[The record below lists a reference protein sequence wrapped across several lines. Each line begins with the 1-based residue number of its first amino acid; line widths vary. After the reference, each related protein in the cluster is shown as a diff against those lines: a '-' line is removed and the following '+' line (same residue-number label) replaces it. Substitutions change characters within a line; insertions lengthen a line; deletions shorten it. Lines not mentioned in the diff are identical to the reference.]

1 MLRQR
6 FTDKHGE
13 GVRFMKRVVKILSGI
28 LAFLTLVF
36 GICLLLTAIGWP
48 VSTERIQ
55 TLVGSLRRMP
65 QVLFLVLAAFA
76 LIAIAVAV
84 LYGMIGEHFN
94 RRKSAL
100 LEKNALGETCVS
112 FSTLSQI
119 AERAV
124 KNRSDIASCKTKVS
138 AIGNSVRIDVRVVSA
153 PTVSLLELTH
163 ALQDSIASA
172 ILASCGM
179 TVGTVN
185 VTVDQADIRS
195 GKA

>member
-1 MLRQR
+1 MKLA
-6 FTDKHGE
+6 
-13 GVRFMKRVVKILSGI
+13 VRILSGI

-36 GICLLLTAIGWP
+36 GVCLLLTAIGWP

-55 TLVGSLRRMP
+55 TLAGSLRRMP
-65 QVLFLVLAAFA
+65 QVLFLVLSAFA
-76 LIAIAVAV
+76 LIAIAVLI

-94 RRKSAL
+94 RKTSAL
-100 LEKNALGETCVS
+100 LEKNALGETRVS
-112 FSTLSQI
+112 FTTLSQI
-119 AERAV
+119 AERTV
-124 KNRSDIASCKTKVS
+124 KRRSDISSCKTKVH
-138 AIGNSVRIDVRVVSA
+138 AIGNSVRIEVRVVSS

-172 ILASCGM
+172 LSEYCGT
-179 TVGTVN
+179 TVGTVD